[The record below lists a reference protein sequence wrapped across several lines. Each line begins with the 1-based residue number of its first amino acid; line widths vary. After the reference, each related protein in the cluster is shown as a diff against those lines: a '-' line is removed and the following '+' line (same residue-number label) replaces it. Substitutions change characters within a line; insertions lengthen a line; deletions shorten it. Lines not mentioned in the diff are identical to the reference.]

1 MIMLTGVRRHSSGN
15 DSVHTHR
22 QGKTLSNTF
31 NTYNTFKAPRWTNR
45 TGNGPTLIFSR
56 TRKVLVYSTPSVA
69 IISVWTQILEKSHS
83 SRYVLAFCPYIA
95 KKNSQIHNSQ
105 RLTNVK
111 LHLNHHHNIHNIHD
125 IHNIQSIHLCISRRL
140 IERHKTEESENDF
153 TPCGTLPPCY
163 FQATL
168 WLTRRH
174 VCGYQVATFDKEVAA
189 CRQDGRH
196 LWQGGRRL

>member
-1 MIMLTGVRRHSSGN
+1 MRGGPTSGDLRDLQVDLNHLASNHALYVASQNTCVSFLYWYKVKWLYFTGVRRHSSGN

-22 QGKTLSNTF
+22 QGKALSNTF

-83 SRYVLAFCPYIA
+83 SRYVLAFCPHIA

-111 LHLNHHHNIHNIHD
+111 LHLNPHHNIHNIHD

-140 IERHKTEESENDF
+140 IERHKTE
-153 TPCGTLPPCY
+153 LM
-163 FQATL
+163 L
-168 WLTRRH
+168 W
-174 VCGYQVATFDKEVAA
+174 
-189 CRQDGRH
+189 
-196 LWQGGRRL
+196 